1 MMMTMKAKNLLENG
15 KTISRMS
22 FKALIS
28 FHKIRENNRKY
39 AQKSRL
45 RKKNCIESLRK
56 AVKSLESEND
66 QLKALLNFYG
76 IYYQGIPPLQL

>member
-1 MMMTMKAKNLLENG
+1 
-15 KTISRMS
+15 MS